1 MTISSIRSGLHG
13 PVPDDEANMAAD
25 AAMLM
30 TNSLAIPS
38 GPHWHFPER
47 DDPALAQ

>member
-1 MTISSIRSGLHG
+1 
-13 PVPDDEANMAAD
+13 
-25 AAMLM
+25 M